1 MVVADRLER
10 LSLPMEFLLH
20 KGCGSVLGEESDTS
34 NISGVERKNKHER
47 RKNEKNT

>member
-20 KGCGSVLGEESDTS
+20 KGCGSVLGEESKAS
-34 NISGVERKNKHER
+34 NICEVQ
-47 RKNEKNT
+47 